1 MLRKKTSKRKIE
13 VTSTKKWI
21 TLDEVYDTIYAIPI
35 VQGWRQGQFVF
46 NRASELYGD
55 AFVRSLGHDPFYNDK
70 NIKPFVEALTEAL
83 NKVN

>member
-1 MLRKKTSKRKIE
+1 MPRIKISSKERNPKKE
-13 VTSTKKWI
+13 VTI
-21 TLDEVYDTIYAIPI
+21 DEVYDNIYSVPI

-70 NIKPFVEALTEAL
+70 NIKPFVEALTTAL
-83 NKVN
+83 NRLN